1 MPGATAA
8 HSAVVLADGK
18 VLVTGGYSKLFG
30 RIPFASALG
39 RIYDPRPSK
48 MKSAAAEKDY
58 PWRLTEGGMNYGRLL
73 HNSILLPGGEVL
85 IAGGIGQHGRPLRSM
100 ELYDPRTEQFT
111 VLPEMSVARKNP
123 GLTLLADGR
132 VLITGSSLKG
142 DIFEASKEAPGGYQ
156 VRQTKGQAIVKH
168 TDHACVTLADGSVLM
183 ITGRNNCL
191 ERFDPCTESFILCR
205 VQMPQVY
212 DDQAAVLLYNG
223 QVLIAGG
230 QEVFSNRC
238 TNRTWIYDPQ
248 NDTLVD
254 GPVLVP
260 TSKGIRQ
267 GGVSD
272 LEVVDLFLPGCG
284 ESGAKDN
291 MSGHFILFC
300 GGEYDPGKGPQKD
313 RILDSAWIYDARRN
327 QFLDVGP
334 MLTGHDDFAVAALP
348 TERDQAEKQ
357 NCEGRA
363 LIIAGYGA
371 EDLFQ
376 ANCEI
381 FCWNPKCLPSY

>member
-1 MPGATAA
+1 
-8 HSAVVLADGK
+8 V
-18 VLVTGGYSKLFG
+18 
-30 RIPFASALG
+30 
-39 RIYDPRPSK
+39 
-48 MKSAAAEKDY
+48 
-58 PWRLTEGGMNYGRLL
+58 L